1 MKNFAWK
8 TVIFALIAVLIPT
21 QVKAVSFTQ
30 TKEAGETLTTAQVI
44 PSGLLSLE
52 SISGTISQTNPAN
65 LFQIYLTGGKTFSAT
80 TKINPG
86 SLADPQLFLF
96 DSNGK
101 GIYANDDE
109 SLNTKQATLP
119 KGEFSPSNPGIY
131 YLAISGFDYD
141 PVGSKGEIF
150 PDFPDVPFQ
159 TVLKPSGTGDGFQ
172 LEEFDGLILNGG
184 SYNITLTGVQ
194 TKSAKAIPEASSGLG
209 VLAFGVLSTGAI
221 ALRRR
226 QRGRSINGIS

>member
-30 TKEAGETLTTAQVI
+30 TKEVGETLTTAQVI
-44 PSGLLSLE
+44 PSGPLSLE

-109 SLNTKQATLP
+109 SVNTKQATLP
-119 KGEFSPSNPGIY
+119 KGEFSPTNAGIY
-131 YLAISGFDYD
+131 YLGISGFDYD
-141 PVGSKGEIF
+141 PVGTKGKIF
-150 PDFPDVPFQ
+150 SDFPDVPFQ
-159 TVLKPSGTGDGFQ
+159 TVLKPSGIADGFQ
-172 LEEFDGLILNGG
+172 LEEFDGLILDSG
-184 SYNITLTGVQ
+184 SYTITLTGVQ
-194 TKSAKAIPEASSGLG
+194 SAKAIPEASSGLG
-209 VLAFGVLSTGAI
+209 LLAFGVLSTGAI
-221 ALRRR
+221 ASRRR
-226 QRGRSINGIS
+226 QRGRTINGIS